1 MKKTNS
7 MTFRYALSLLESH
20 FDSTYRGIKTVYE
33 MNSENGLG
41 MYWENEDSDTIYH
54 QFETSVGND
63 RVVRD
68 DKVIPLAQSIVELS
82 TTA

>member
-1 MKKTNS
+1 

-20 FDSTYRGIKTVYE
+20 YDSTYRGIKTVYQ

-41 MYWENEDSDTIYH
+41 MYWENEDSDTIHH

-68 DKVIPLAQSIVELS
+68 DKVILLAQSIVELS